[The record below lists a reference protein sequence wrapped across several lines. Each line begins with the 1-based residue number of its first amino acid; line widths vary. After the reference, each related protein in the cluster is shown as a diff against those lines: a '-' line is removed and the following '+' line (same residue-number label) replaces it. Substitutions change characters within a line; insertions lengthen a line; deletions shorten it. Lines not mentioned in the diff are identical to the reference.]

1 MPNPK
6 IWPMILILAALPLT
20 ADAGGLL
27 EDVGAVNGDRRC
39 APQVAQALTQFNIDP
54 QDVIDYSVLPV
65 QQVRE
70 GGKKIIGWEAYLN
83 RKSCPGTTVIQMKR
97 DCQIKN
103 SYGQGGC

>member
-6 IWPMILILAALPLT
+6 TWPLILTLALIPVA

-27 EDVGAVNGDRRC
+27 EEVGAVNRDQQC
-39 APQVAQALTQFNIDP
+39 AAQVAQALTQFNIDP

-65 QQVRE
+65 EQFRE
-70 GGKKIIGWEAYLN
+70 GGKKLIGWEAFVN

-97 DCQIKN
+97 DCQIKGR
-103 SYGQGGC
+103 YGQGGC